1 MVSSKKSTI
10 ILLFLFL
17 IITLVGIF
25 RIHIYSNEKLKKI
38 NQINEQKRKTIKE
51 IADKVKDYD
60 KFLATL
66 KDIEERWKQRERVL
80 QRDEQSGKTLL
91 FLNEI
96 ASEENSAVKFDFT
109 FIEKKLEEG
118 YGYSKYNI
126 TGDGFYSNVYR
137 FINKIEYDR
146 NLYKI
151 KSFNVRGVE
160 EISEK
165 SQKSITKVSFSFILE
180 AYFNPDENDFASV
193 IEPSVNYKKQE
204 INPFNPLLKKNIPP
218 NKRGLIEV
226 EDAKLEAISLGKIL
240 IRDKKGR
247 FKSLEVGDEVYLGYL
262 TDIRSE
268 RNEAEFTLNKGG
280 LIKKVVLKV
289 FTRK

>member
-10 ILLFLFL
+10 LLLILFL

-38 NQINEQKRKTIKE
+38 EQINEQKRETVRE

-60 KFLATL
+60 KFVATL
-66 KDIEERWKQRERVL
+66 KDIEERWKQREKVL

-96 ASEENSAVKFDFT
+96 ASEKNSAVKFDFA

-118 YGYSKYNI
+118 YGCSKYNI
-126 TGDGFYSNVYR
+126 TGDGFYSNVYG

-151 KSFNVRGVE
+151 KSFNIRGIE
-160 EISEK
+160 EISKK
-165 SQKSITKVSFSFILE
+165 SQKSITKVNFSFILE
-180 AYFNPDENDFASV
+180 AYFNPDENDFASM
-193 IEPSVNYKKQE
+193 IEPSVHYKKPE
-204 INPFNPLLKKNIPP
+204 INPFNPLLKKSIPP
-218 NKRGLIEV
+218 NKKGLIEV
-226 EDAKLEAISLGKIL
+226 EDAKLEAISLSKIL

-247 FKSLEVGDEVYLGYL
+247 FSSIEVGDEVYLGYL

-268 RNEAEFTLNKGG
+268 KNEAEFTLNKGG
-280 LIKKVVLKV
+280 VIERVVLRV
-289 FTRK
+289 FTKK